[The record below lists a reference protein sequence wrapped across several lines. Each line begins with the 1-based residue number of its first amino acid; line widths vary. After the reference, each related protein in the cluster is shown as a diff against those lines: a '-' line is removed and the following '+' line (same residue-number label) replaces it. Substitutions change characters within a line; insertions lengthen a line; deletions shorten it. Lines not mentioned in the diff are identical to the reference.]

1 MSGHSKWATIKRAKG
16 AADAKRSSVFTRLA
30 NTISIAARQGGGD
43 PSMNFMLRIA
53 VDKAKQGN
61 MPKENI
67 ERAIKR
73 GTGEGGT
80 ARIED
85 IMYEAYGPGGTGML
99 IEAAT
104 DNRNRTSAEV
114 KAVFNKIGGKLAES
128 GSVAY
133 QFKKRGVLNF
143 PLEGKDGEEAE
154 LAAIEAGAKDVEVAG
169 NEMTVYAE
177 VKETD
182 KVRQAM
188 TEAGYEASEVN
199 LSWEPTTMIAVGDE
213 KTAAQILKLM
223 SNLED
228 LDDVTSV
235 SSNFDIS
242 DEILEKLA

>member
-1 MSGHSKWATIKRAKG
+1 
-16 AADAKRSSVFTRLA
+16 
-30 NTISIAARQGGGD
+30 
-43 PSMNFMLRIA
+43 MNFMLRIA

-80 ARIED
+80 TRIED
-85 IMYEAYGPGGTGML
+85 VMYEAYGPGGTGML

-114 KAVFNKIGGKLAES
+114 KSVFNKIGGKLAES

-143 PLEGKDGEEAE
+143 SLEGKDAEEAE
-154 LAAIEAGAKDVEVAG
+154 LAAIEAGAEDVEVAG
-169 NEMTVYAE
+169 KEMTVYTE
-177 VKETD
+177 VKETE

-188 TEAGYEASEVN
+188 AEAGYEATEVN
-199 LSWEPTTMIAVGDE
+199 LSWEPTTMIQVQDE
-213 KTAAQILKLM
+213 KTAGQILKLM
-223 SNLED
+223 STLED

-235 SSNFDIS
+235 SSNFDIPE
-242 DEILEKLA
+242 DLLEKLA